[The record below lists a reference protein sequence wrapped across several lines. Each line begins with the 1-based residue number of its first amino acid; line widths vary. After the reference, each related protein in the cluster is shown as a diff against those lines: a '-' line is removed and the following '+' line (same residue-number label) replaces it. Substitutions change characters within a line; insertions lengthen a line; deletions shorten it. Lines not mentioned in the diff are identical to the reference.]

1 MLRRMFM
8 KRAAMK
14 ARYFRGSICLVLDL
28 AAQGLA
34 GTAQPAVGFLSGLGP
49 AEIRG
54 VETDTAWELAQK
66 LVAAQPVG
74 GAAGRAPALE
84 AFAAVWCHQGDTT
97 QATGLLF
104 QAQTVTALSNY
115 VAAGHGLLLSGTAV
129 ALVNA
134 LGVETV
140 RCTPVVFG
148 HDRAQAGLIPVAAG
162 HPALRGLD
170 LDRGVA
176 WMSCAVYPAFK
187 EFHPTSAPPKGTV
200 LARTP
205 GGPENALLEYRLGQG
220 RIIVCGW
227 RLSPLYGEAPRS
239 YRDNCER
246 LTGNLLGYLR
256 EPAQWR
262 PAENAPAS
270 AVTESVQPGEW
281 EALALAIADLSDT
294 FKERYPRGTE
304 FRERLAQLRQAPA
317 QEKTVAEFRRLRSEA
332 LLANPLLAFD
342 KLLLIKRGA
351 DKLGLPLNY
360 AANSSLAPTGYDNEI
375 AVLSPVRPGGQ
386 LTTLYRPEGGRF
398 VGDLRLH
405 FDADRLLFSM
415 PDANKRWQVN
425 EIKTDPSTPLGA
437 GGTGLHALPLINEP
451 DVDNYD
457 ACYLPGGQIIFTS
470 TAPFVGVPCVRGSG
484 HVANLFRLETDGR
497 IRQLTVEQDHDW
509 CPTLLPNG
517 RVLYLRWEYADIPHA
532 FSRILFHM
540 NPDGTEQMEF
550 YGSNSYWPASM
561 FYAKPLPGH
570 PTKFVAVVG
579 GHHELPRMG
588 DLVLF
593 DTAKGRFEADG
604 AVQRIPG
611 RGRKV
616 EPINVDLPIAQTWP
630 KFLHPFPLSAN
641 YFLVSCKLNADAPW
655 GIYLVDVF
663 DNMVPLCELPGYAL
677 LEPIPLQKTVRPPV
691 LADKVDP
698 DRHDAE
704 VFLANIYAGPGLKG
718 VPPGTIK
725 SLRLVSYHFA
735 YQGMGGEPDAPGMD
749 GPWDVKRIL
758 GTVPVNE
765 DGSARFRV
773 PAYTPIALQPLDADG
788 QAVQLMRS
796 WFTAMP
802 GETLSCVGC
811 HEQQSSSPPLR
822 KSIAATRPAEAI
834 RPWYGPARGFDFR
847 REVQPV
853 LDRWCL
859 GCHDGKPRSD
869 GVTIPNLTDRPDVPM
884 LDNKNPYNLASH
896 FTPSYYELRRL
907 VRTPTRESD
916 MHLLP
921 AWEFHADTTRLVQ
934 MLRKGHHGVTLD
946 AEAWDRLVTWIDL
959 NAPAHGTWTDICGSA
974 RVTHQAER
982 RRAMRLKFTGLN
994 EDPEAIMTPKTDAT
1008 ERVPPVKERTKNL
1021 EGHAPSW
1028 PQPHPNIAKLNVPG
1042 WPFDNSEARRLQSA
1056 EGRPTTRTV
1065 PLTEGVALDL
1075 VRIPSGEFIM
1085 GQADGCAD
1093 EQPCSRVAIQR
1104 PFWMGRCEITNEQ
1117 LAQFDKEHNSRLE
1130 HGDYIQFSP
1139 GERGW
1144 ALNRPKQPAVR
1155 VSWTAATAF
1164 CRWLSEK
1171 TGRRFRLPTEAEWEW
1186 ACRAGTA
1193 TPLWYGT
1200 LDGDFSRCANVSDR
1214 THQAI
1219 DPFGWSGRPLVIPP
1233 WRPADTRFSDQSR
1246 VSAPVGTYAA
1256 NPWGLC
1262 DMHGNVAEWTATAY
1276 RPYPYTSADGR
1287 EQPTA
1292 ADRIVVR
1299 GGSWYDKPDRCR
1311 SAFRQSYL
1319 PAQGIYD
1326 VGLRVV
1332 CDAADRE

>member
-1 MLRRMFM
+1 M
-8 KRAAMK
+8 KQKFFA
-14 ARYFRGSICLVLDL
+14 GLTCLALGLAVL
-28 AAQGLA
+28 GLA
-34 GTAQPAVGFLSGLGP
+34 GAQTGTPNPPVGFLSGLGP

-54 VETDTAWELAQK
+54 VEVDTAWELAQK

-74 GAAGRAPALE
+74 CAEGSAPALE
-84 AFAAVWCHQGDTT
+84 NFAAVWCHQGDTT

-104 QAQTVTALSNY
+104 QAQTVAALSNY
-115 VAAGHGLLLSGTAV
+115 VAAGHGLLLSGTAA
-129 ALVNA
+129 ALVQA
-134 LGVETV
+134 LGADTV
-140 RCTPVVFG
+140 RYAPVVFG
-148 HDRAQAGLIPVAAG
+148 HDRAQAGLIPVVAG

-176 WMSCAVYPAFK
+176 WMSCAVFPAFT
-187 EFHPTSAPPKGTV
+187 EWHPTSAPPKGTV

-205 GGPENALLEYRLGQG
+205 GGPENSLLEYRLGRG

-227 RLSPLYGEAPRS
+227 RLSPLYGDGPRS
-239 YRDNCER
+239 YRENFER
-246 LTGNLLGYLR
+246 LTVNLLAYLR
-256 EPAQWR
+256 DPAQWQ
-262 PAENAPAS
+262 AADSAPPS
-270 AVTESVQPGEW
+270 VTTEVVPPGEW
-281 EALALAIADLSDT
+281 EALALAITDLSDT
-294 FKERYPRGTE
+294 FKERYPRAAE
-304 FRERLAQLRQAPA
+304 FRERLARLRQAPA
-317 QEKTVAEFRRLRSEA
+317 QEKVVAGFHQLRTEA
-332 LLANPLLAFD
+332 LLANPLLDFD
-342 KLLLIKRGA
+342 KLLLVKRGA
-351 DKLGLPLNY
+351 NKLGLPLNF
-360 AANSSLAPTGYDNEI
+360 AANSSLEPTGYDNEI
-375 AVLSPVRPGGQ
+375 AVLSPVRPGGR

-405 FDADRLLFSM
+405 FDADRLMFSM

-425 EIKTDPSTPLGA
+425 EIKTDS
-437 GGTGLHALPLINEP
+437 TGLHALPLINEP

-457 ACYLPGGQIIFTS
+457 ACYLPDGRIIFSS
-470 TAPFVGVPCVRGSG
+470 TAPFAGVPCVRGSG
-484 HVANLFRLETDGR
+484 HVANLFRLETDGH

-570 PTKFVAVVG
+570 PTQFVAVVG

-588 DLVLF
+588 DLVIF
-593 DTAKGRFEADG
+593 DTAKGRSEADG

-630 KFLHPFPLSAN
+630 KFLHPFPLSDK
-641 YFLVSCKLNADAPW
+641 YFLVSCKLTAEAPW
-655 GIYLVDVF
+655 GIILADVF
-663 DNMVPLCELPGYAL
+663 DNLVPLCELPGYAL
-677 LEPIPLQKTVRPPV
+677 LEPVPLRKTARPPV
-691 LADKVDP
+691 IADKVDL
-698 DRHDAE
+698 DRLDAE
-704 VFLANIYAGPGLKG
+704 VFLADIYAGPGLKG
-718 VPPGTIK
+718 VPRGTIK
-725 SLRLVSYHFA
+725 SLRLVGYHFA

-749 GPWDVKRIL
+749 GPWDVKRII
-758 GTVPVNE
+758 GTVPVNA
-765 DGSARFRV
+765 DGSARFRI
-773 PAYTPIALQPLDADG
+773 PAYTPLALQPLDDDG

-796 WFTAMP
+796 WITAMP

-811 HEQQSSSPPLR
+811 HEQQSSSPPGR
-822 KSIAATRPAEAI
+822 KTLAATRPAEAI

-853 LDRWCL
+853 LDKWCI
-859 GCHDGKPRSD
+859 GCHSGQPRPDGTS
-869 GVTIPNLTDRPDVPM
+869 IPNLTDRPPVPM
-884 LDNKNPYNLASH
+884 QDNKNSYNLASR

-921 AWEFHADTTRLVQ
+921 PWEFHASTTRLVQ
-934 MLRKGHHGVTLD
+934 MLRKGHHGVTPD

-982 RRAMRLKFTGLN
+982 RRAMRLNYTGID
-994 EDPEAIMTPKTDAT
+994 EDPEAIIASKSPTQTDVT
-1008 ERVPPVKERTKNL
+1008 EHVPPTTDKARTNNLL

-1028 PQPHPNIAKLNVPG
+1028 PQPHPNIAELNVPG
-1042 WPFDNSEARRLQSA
+1042 WPFGYTEAHRLQSA
-1056 EGRPTTRTV
+1056 DGRPTTRTV
-1065 PLTEGVALDL
+1065 PLSDTLALDM

-1093 EQPCSRVAIQR
+1093 EQPCGRVAIQR

-1117 LAQFDKEHNSRLE
+1117 LALFDPTHNSRLE
-1130 HGDYIQFSP
+1130 HGDFIQFSP

-1155 VSWTAATAF
+1155 ISWTAATAF
-1164 CRWLSEK
+1164 CHWLSEK

-1200 LDGDFSRCANVSDR
+1200 LDSDFSRCANVSDR
-1214 THQAI
+1214 THQMI
-1219 DPFGWSGRPLVIPP
+1219 DPFGWAGRPLVIPP

-1276 RPYPYTSADGR
+1276 RPYPYISTDGR
-1287 EQPTA
+1287 EQPEPS
-1292 ADRIVVR
+1292 DRIVVR

-1319 PAQGIYD
+1319 PAQGVYD

-1332 CDAADRE
+1332 CDAAEQE